1 MSRDDATITLV
12 TIVHS
17 NLTSMKE
24 ISEYSSIDTRP
35 TIVVT
40 VKDQSGA
47 RSVVFTLLTY
57 YMYSVS
63 GKWKLIESDL
73 LFVTLCSIEFTTP
86 NWLDMC
92 TCIYMYIYSQKF
104 NICKLNSNYQP
115 GRYSIVAGYSPRC
128 VVLNAQLRACPMYIS
143 TYT

>member
-47 RSVVFTLLTY
+47 RSVVFTLY
-57 YMYSVS
+57 
-63 GKWKLIESDL
+63 
-73 LFVTLCSIEFTTP
+73 
-86 NWLDMC
+86 
-92 TCIYMYIYSQKF
+92 CINYVYRV
-104 NICKLNSNYQP
+104 NILH
-115 GRYSIVAGYSPRC
+115 V
-128 VVLNAQLRACPMYIS
+128 
-143 TYT
+143 